1 VVDVQQVASRWRMT
15 DADSDWDPRYD
26 LNGDG
31 IITVVDIMLV
41 VAHWGETCP

>member
-1 VVDVQQVASRWRMT
+1 MLVAAKWRTT
-15 DADSDWDPRYD
+15 DDDPEWEARYD

-41 VAHWGETCP
+41 SARWGETCE